1 MEGYFP
7 SPGLAV
13 LGFPVA
19 MGIVVLLHGWVRLG
33 RLPIAVLPTGI
44 AVMLVNFLAAGGVS
58 FAGVAQ
64 SLWLLLALLLNEAE
78 SVRRTSPPN
87 WNPMLGRWS
96 TIAVAVVVGALL
108 IAFRQTALSPV
119 TQAETLISEGHTLR
133 SLGRSLPAA
142 TAYRQATEADRFS
155 PQPWEYFGEY
165 TKELW
170 LQSGDK
176 SYEEPF
182 RMAARESL
190 ARNARSSHAQMA
202 IGDIWLEAY
211 RRFGKKEYLDE
222 AVNRYGIAVK
232 LYPNYNLGRAQFA
245 WALHLSGDEAAA
257 EMEAAEAL
265 RLDSL
270 NPHSEQKLAVRRI
283 FDKKPM
289 DSTQAPFPGDRT
301 AEQTLQDL
309 RKS

>member
-7 SPGLAV
+7 SPGLPL
-13 LGFPVA
+13 LGFPAA
-19 MGIVVLLHGWVRLG
+19 MCILVLLHGWVHMG
-33 RLPIAVLPTGI
+33 RLPIAVLATGI

-78 SVRRTSPPN
+78 SVRKTSPTS
-87 WNPMLGRWS
+87 WNPILGRWWTVS
-96 TIAVAVVVGALL
+96 LAVAAGALL

-119 TQAETLISEGHTLR
+119 TQSETLISEGHTLR
-133 SLGRSLPAA
+133 SMGRSSAA
-142 TAYRQATEADRFS
+142 EAYRTATDADPFS
-155 PQPWEYFGEY
+155 PQPWEYFGEF

-170 LQSGDK
+170 LQSGDDPT
-176 SYEEPF
+176 YEQSF
-182 RMAARESL
+182 RTAARESL
-190 ARNARSSHAQMA
+190 RRNGRSSHAHMA
-202 IGDIWLEAY
+202 IGDIWLEMY

-222 AVNRYGIAVK
+222 AVNQYGIAVK

-245 WALHLSGDEAAA
+245 WALHLSGDQAAA
-257 EMEAAEAL
+257 EMEAAEGL
-265 RLDSL
+265 RLDAL
-270 NPHSEQKLAVRRI
+270 NPHTEQKLAVRRI
-283 FDKKPM
+283 FDKEPK
-289 DSTQAPFPGDRT
+289 DSTQLPSPGDRT